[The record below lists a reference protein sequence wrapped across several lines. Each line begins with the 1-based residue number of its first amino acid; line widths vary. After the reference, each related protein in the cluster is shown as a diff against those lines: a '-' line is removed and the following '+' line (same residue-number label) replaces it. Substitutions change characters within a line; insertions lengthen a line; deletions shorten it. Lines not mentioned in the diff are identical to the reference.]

1 MITYMLKPLL
11 PGFLAALL
19 LPIGALSAQT
29 EHRSTNEIYLI
40 DLPSAL
46 QLAGAQNL
54 DVQIARQRLAE
65 AKANYESSLWQ
76 FFPWISPGLSYR
88 RHDNLIQNV
97 EGKILDVHK
106 ESYTVGPSLSGQLDL
121 GDAIYKN
128 LAARQ
133 LVKASDYAL
142 EGQRQDA
149 LLAAAQGYF
158 DLLKARS
165 SVEVAGEAVSI
176 STNYSGQVEQAVGAG
191 IAFKGDLLR
200 VQVQTERN
208 LLTQRQ
214 AQEEQRLAAARL
226 AQTLHLDPAV
236 ELAPREN
243 DVVPLSLFHSNA
255 SVDSL
260 VGQAIAFRPELKSSR
275 AFVQAARSARQGA
288 VYGPLVPSVGAQVF
302 AGGLGGGQDNG
313 PGTFGESEDYLLTL
327 GWRIGP
333 GGLFD
338 QGRIHASASRLELA
352 RLGEKKLLDEI
363 ARQVVE
369 ALTRVHSLNDQI
381 ATAQRAVGAAQETLK
396 LTQQRKEFG
405 VGAVLETIQAEQ
417 DLTRARLDL
426 LSGIAEQNKAQYAL
440 SKAVGGIAESFKK

>member
-1 MITYMLKPLL
+1 MLNRLL

-19 LPIGALSAQT
+19 FPIRALPAQS
-29 EHRSTNEIYLI
+29 EHPSTNDIYVI

-54 DVQIARQRLAE
+54 DVQIARQKLAE
-65 AKANYESSLWQ
+65 ARANYESSLWQ
-76 FFPWISPGLSYR
+76 FFPWISPGVSYR
-88 RHDNLIQNV
+88 RHDNLIQDV
-97 EGKILDVHK
+97 GGKIIDVHK
-106 ESYTVGPSLSGQLDL
+106 ESYMVGPSLSGQLDL

-158 DLLKARS
+158 DLVKARS
-165 SVEVAGEAVSI
+165 SAEVAREAVSI
-176 STNYSGQVEQAVGAG
+176 STNYSAQVEQAVGAG

-208 LLTQRQ
+208 LLTLRQ
-214 AQEEQRLAAARL
+214 AQEQQRVASARL
-226 AQTLHLDPAV
+226 AETLHLDPAV
-236 ELAPREN
+236 ELAPRNN
-243 DVVPLSLFHSNA
+243 DVVPLSLFKSNA
-255 SVDSL
+255 SIDSFI
-260 VGQAIAFRPELKSSR
+260 GQAIALRPELKYSR
-275 AFVQAARSARQGA
+275 AFVQAAHRARQGA
-288 VYGPLVPSVGAQVF
+288 VYGPLVPSLGAQVF
-302 AGGLGGGQDNG
+302 AGGLGGGQDNA
-313 PGTFGESEDYLLTL
+313 PGAFGESEDYLLTL

-338 QGRIHASASRLELA
+338 RGRIHATDSRLQIA

-369 ALTRVHSLNDQI
+369 SLTRVQSLNDQI
-381 ATAQRAVGAAQETLK
+381 ATAQRAVRAAQETLD
-396 LTQQRKEFG
+396 LTQQRKQFG
-405 VGAVLETIQAEQ
+405 IGAVLETIQAEE

-426 LSGIAEQNKAQYAL
+426 LNAIAEQNKAQYSL
-440 SKAVGGIAESFKK
+440 SKAAGTITDGSGK